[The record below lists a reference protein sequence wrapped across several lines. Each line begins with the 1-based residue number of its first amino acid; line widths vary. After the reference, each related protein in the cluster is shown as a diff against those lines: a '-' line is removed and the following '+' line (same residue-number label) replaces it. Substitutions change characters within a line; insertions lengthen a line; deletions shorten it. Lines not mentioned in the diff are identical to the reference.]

1 MKLLTIDTDQGAH
14 PGIIVG
20 DDKVLD
26 LTKAPGSVFNDSW
39 RPTSIREILE
49 LGDSALEQIRQI
61 ADTVET
67 NMDAANAA
75 LSSFSETPLSFRSY
89 GLPFHPFQLL
99 MTKLFQWIGCL

>member
-1 MKLLTIDTDQGAH
+1 MKLLTIDTDQGDH

-49 LGDSALEQIRQI
+49 LGDSALEQVRQI

-67 NMDAANAA
+67 NMDAAGAS
-75 LSSFSETPLSFRSY
+75 LTPLSETC
-89 GLPFHPFQLL
+89 LL
-99 MTKLFQWIGCL
+99 YTSPSPRD